1 MEVCTKNILHR
12 FIDGPTHFG
21 MTRGAK
27 MSSTLNE
34 LGKLV
39 KILLQS
45 EFKHYLQAYTTS
57 GNCLIEVL

>member
-39 KILLQS
+39 KILS
-45 EFKHYLQAYTTS
+45 AVRMQALS
-57 GNCLIEVL
+57 PSIHDKWKLFN